1 MAKEVK
7 VEVKV
12 DTKDAQKDVKD
23 LDVDFTNL
31 GDSAKDAGDKT
42 EDAGNKIKGAGGG
55 AKKSGDDAKKGSKG
69 WDLFGKAIRMTGIG
83 ALVGVLF
90 KFSEVLMGNQ
100 RVMDAVNTV
109 ANTMSIIFS
118 DLVNWIIDANNKV
131 MELTDSLFNL
141 DMDFG
146 NIKDKILDFGNTI
159 KTYMSDKVKEVVEGV
174 GLLGKAIG
182 KLFKGEFKEAGELA
196 KEGAKTL
203 WNANPVV
210 DLTKKTIEYG
220 KNGLEKVIEGTK
232 KAIKATT
239 DYFKSTYEQGKAIV
253 DTENKLT
260 KLIGKLEQERVAI
273 QKNID
278 EKTKLRDNEN
288 RTFEERKQAVQELL
302 KLEADLL
309 QNEIDLQQARVDNL
323 QAELRVNEDNLQMQ
337 QDLALA
343 QAKLTELKNQD
354 VKQITEQTQAF
365 HDLTVAQTQSIRE
378 IEMLSKF
385 GRERELAELDVFYKE
400 QTEKARKAGVDQAKI
415 TEIYE
420 EKKKQIR
427 KKYNDIT
434 IKSAGDLLG
443 ALASGQKQGSKSW
456 KKLATAQALINT
468 YLGVTKALSDKEMP
482 FVARMLNAGTQLIMG
497 LNNVKK
503 IKQTKMEGSGGEG
516 SASGGGGG
524 ASTPT
529 INPTEFIGDVGNLVP
544 NQLTEDVAGT
554 EAQPVQAYVVERD
567 ISGIQALQ
575 EELNLQSTL

>member
-1 MAKEVK
+1 MAKK
-7 VEVKV
+7 INVEVNF
-12 DTKDAQKDVKD
+12 DTADAQKNVKD
-23 LDVDFTNL
+23 LDKDLQDL
-31 GDSAKDAGDKT
+31 GNTADDM
-42 EDAGNKIKGAGGG
+42 ENKVKGAGGG
-55 AKKSGDDAKKGSKG
+55 AEKSGKDAKKGSKG
-69 WDLFGKAIRMTGIG
+69 WNMFGKALRMTGIG

-100 RVMDAVNTV
+100 RVMDTVNTA

-118 DLVNWIIDANNKV
+118 DLINLVVDGINTVIDWVSNLGSLGDMFNNVKEKV
-131 MELTDSLFNL
+131 F
-141 DMDFG
+141 DFG
-146 NIKDKILDFGNTI
+146 GTI
-159 KTYMSDKVKEVVEGV
+159 KTYITDAVKKTIEGI
-174 GLLGKAIG
+174 GLLGQAVSKV
-182 KLFKGEFKEAGELA
+182 FKGEFKEAGELA
-196 KEGAKTL
+196 KEGVKTL

-210 DLTKKTIEYG
+210 DLTKKTVEYG
-220 KNGLEKVIEGTK
+220 KELGGKLVDGIV
-232 KAIKATT
+232 KATVET
-239 DYFKSTYEQGKAIV
+239 GKYLKKTYEQGKAIV

>member
-1 MAKEVK
+1 MAKK
-7 VEVKV
+7 INVEVNF
-12 DTKDAQKDVKD
+12 DTADAQKNVKD
-23 LDVDFTNL
+23 LDKDLQDL
-31 GDSAKDAGDKT
+31 GNTADDM
-42 EDAGNKIKGAGGG
+42 ENKVKGAGGG
-55 AKKSGDDAKKGSKG
+55 AEKAGKGAKKASKD
-69 WDLFGKAIRMTGIG
+69 WNIFGKAIRMTGIG

-100 RVMDAVNTV
+100 RVMDQVNTV

-118 DLVNWIIDANNKV
+118 DLVNLVIDGVGVVIDWVSNIGSLGDKFNNVKQNV
-131 MELTDSLFNL
+131 
-141 DMDFG
+141 
-146 NIKDKILDFGNTI
+146 LDFGGTI
-159 KTYMSDKVKEVVEGV
+159 KTYIIDAVKKTIEGI
-174 GLLGKAIG
+174 GLLGQAVSKV
-182 KLFKGEFKEAGELA
+182 FKGEFKEAGELA
-196 KEGAKTL
+196 KEGVKTL
-203 WNANPVV
+203 WNANPIV
-210 DLTKKTIEYG
+210 DLTKKTVEYG
-220 KNGLEKVIEGTK
+220 KELGGKLVDGVV
-232 KAIKATT
+232 KATKAT
-239 DYFKSTYEQGKAIV
+239 VDYVKKTYAAGKAIV

-260 KLIGKLEQERVAI
+260 RLVGTLEQERVAI

-278 EKTKLRDNEN
+278 EKTRQRDNEN
-288 RTFEERKQAVQELL
+288 KTFLERKKAANELF
-302 KLEADLL
+302 KLEKDLL
-309 QNEIDLQQARVDNL
+309 DNEIELQDAKVENL
-323 QAELRVNEDNLQMQ
+323 KAELRVNDDNLQMKQ
-337 QDLALA
+337 ELALA
-343 QAKLTELKNQD
+343 EAKLTELRNKD
-354 VKQITEQTQAF
+354 IKQITDQTQAI
-365 HDLTVAQTQSIRE
+365 HDLTVAHGQSIME

-385 GRERELAELDVFYKE
+385 GRDREEAELSEFYRE

-420 EKKKQIR
+420 EKKAQIR

>member
-1 MAKEVK
+1 MAKK
-7 VEVKV
+7 INVEVNF
-12 DTKDAQKDVKD
+12 DTADAQKNVKD
-23 LDVDFTNL
+23 LDKDLQDL
-31 GDSAKDAGDKT
+31 GNTADDM
-42 EDAGNKIKGAGGG
+42 ENKVKGAGGG
-55 AKKSGDDAKKGSKG
+55 AEKSGKDAKKGSKG
-69 WDLFGKAIRMTGIG
+69 WNMFGKALRMTGIG

-100 RVMDAVNTV
+100 RVMDTVNTA

-118 DLVNWIIDANNKV
+118 DLINLVVDGINTVIDWVSNLGSLGDMFNNVKEKV
-131 MELTDSLFNL
+131 F
-141 DMDFG
+141 DFG
-146 NIKDKILDFGNTI
+146 GTI
-159 KTYMSDKVKEVVEGV
+159 KTYITDAVKKTIEGI
-174 GLLGKAIG
+174 GLLGQAVSKV
-182 KLFKGEFKEAGELA
+182 FKGEFKEAGELA
-196 KEGAKTL
+196 KEGVKTL
-203 WNANPVV
+203 WNANPIV
-210 DLTKKTIEYG
+210 DLTKKTVEYG
-220 KNGLEKVIEGTK
+220 KELGGKLVDGIV
-232 KAIKATT
+232 KATVET
-239 DYFKSTYEQGKAIV
+239 GKYLKKTYEQGKAIV

>member
-1 MAKEVK
+1 MAKK
-7 VEVKV
+7 INVEVNF
-12 DTKDAQKDVKD
+12 DTKDAQKNVKD
-23 LDVDFTNL
+23 LDKDLQDL
-31 GDSAKDAGDKT
+31 GNTADDM
-42 EDAGNKIKGAGGG
+42 ENKVKGAGGG
-55 AKKSGDDAKKGSKG
+55 AEKSGEGAKKGAKS
-69 WDLFGKAIRMTGIG
+69 WNMFGKALRMTGIG
-83 ALVGVLF
+83 ALVGMLF

-100 RVMDAVNTV
+100 RVMDTVNTA

-118 DLVNWIIDANNKV
+118 DLINLVIDGVGVVIDWVSNLGSLGDMFNNVKEKV
-131 MELTDSLFNL
+131 FN
-141 DMDFG
+141 FG
-146 NIKDKILDFGNTI
+146 GTI
-159 KTYMSDKVKEVVEGV
+159 KTYIIDAVKKTIEGI
-174 GLLGKAIG
+174 GLLGQAVSKV
-182 KLFKGEFKEAGELA
+182 FKGEFKEAGELA
-196 KEGAKTL
+196 KEGVKTL

-210 DLTKKTIEYG
+210 DLTKKTVAYAKEALPKVVEG
-220 KNGLEKVIEGTK
+220 VKN
-232 KAIKATT
+232 AAKATGE
-239 DYFKSTYEQGKAIV
+239 YLKKTYEQGKAIV

-288 RTFEERKQAVQELL
+288 RTFEERKQAVQDLL
-302 KLEADLL
+302 KLEEDLL
-309 QNEIDLQQARVDNL
+309 KNEIDLQQARVDNL
-323 QAELRVNEDNLQMQ
+323 QAELRVNQDNLQMQ

-434 IKSAGDLLG
+434 IQSAGNLLG
-443 ALASGQKQGSKSW
+443 ALASGQKEGSQKW
-456 KKLATAQALINT
+456 KRFATAQALINT

-567 ISGIQALQ
+567 ISGVQALQ
-575 EELNLQSTL
+575 EELTLQSTL

>member
-1 MAKEVK
+1 MAKK
-7 VEVKV
+7 INVEVNF
-12 DTKDAQKDVKD
+12 DTADAQKNVKD
-23 LDVDFTNL
+23 LDKDLQDL
-31 GDSAKDAGDKT
+31 GNTADDM
-42 EDAGNKIKGAGGG
+42 ENKVKGAGGG
-55 AKKSGDDAKKGSKG
+55 AEKAGKGAKKASKD
-69 WDLFGKAIRMTGIG
+69 WNIFGKAMRMTGIG

-100 RVMDAVNTV
+100 RVMDQVNTV

-118 DLVNWIIDANNKV
+118 DLVNGIIDGVGVVIDWVSNIGSLGDKFNNVKQNV
-131 MELTDSLFNL
+131 
-141 DMDFG
+141 
-146 NIKDKILDFGNTI
+146 LDFGGTI
-159 KTYMSDKVKEVVEGV
+159 KTYIIDAVKKTIEGI
-174 GLLGKAIG
+174 GLLGQAVSKV
-182 KLFKGEFKEAGELA
+182 FKGEFKEAGELA
-196 KEGAKTL
+196 KEGVKTL
-203 WNANPVV
+203 WNANPIV
-210 DLTKKTIEYG
+210 DLTKKTVEYG
-220 KNGLEKVIEGTK
+220 KELGGKLVDGVV
-232 KAIKATT
+232 KATKAT
-239 DYFKSTYEQGKAIV
+239 VDYVKKTYAAGKAIV

-260 KLIGKLEQERVAI
+260 RLVGTLEQERVAI

-278 EKTKLRDNEN
+278 EKTRQRDNEN
-288 RTFEERKQAVQELL
+288 KTFLERKKAANELF
-302 KLEADLL
+302 KLEKDLL
-309 QNEIDLQQARVDNL
+309 DNEIELQDAKVENL
-323 QAELRVNEDNLQMQ
+323 KAELRVNEDNLQMKQ
-337 QDLALA
+337 ELALA
-343 QAKLTELKNQD
+343 EAKLTELRNKD
-354 VKQITEQTQAF
+354 IKQITDQTQAI
-365 HDLTVAQTQSIRE
+365 HDLTVAQGQSIME

-385 GRERELAELDVFYKE
+385 GRDREEAELSEFYRE

-415 TEIYE
+415 IEIYE

>member
-1 MAKEVK
+1 MAKK
-7 VEVKV
+7 INVEVNF
-12 DTKDAQKDVKD
+12 DTADAQKNVKD
-23 LDVDFTNL
+23 LDKDLQDL
-31 GDSAKDAGDKT
+31 GNTADDM
-42 EDAGNKIKGAGGG
+42 ENKVKGAGGG
-55 AKKSGDDAKKGSKG
+55 AEKSGKDAKKGSKG
-69 WDLFGKAIRMTGIG
+69 WNMFGKALRMTGIG
-83 ALVGVLF
+83 ALVGMLF

-100 RVMDAVNTV
+100 RVMDTVNTA

-118 DLVNWIIDANNKV
+118 DLINLVVDGINTVIDWVSNLGSLGDMFNNVKEKV
-131 MELTDSLFNL
+131 F
-141 DMDFG
+141 DFG
-146 NIKDKILDFGNTI
+146 GTI
-159 KTYMSDKVKEVVEGV
+159 KTYITDAVKKTIEGI
-174 GLLGKAIG
+174 GLLGQAVSKV
-182 KLFKGEFKEAGELA
+182 FKGEFKEAGELA
-196 KEGAKTL
+196 KEGVKTL

-210 DLTKKTIEYG
+210 DLTKKTVEYG
-220 KNGLEKVIEGTK
+220 KELGGKLVDGIV
-232 KAIKATT
+232 KATVET
-239 DYFKSTYEQGKAIV
+239 GKYLKKTYEQGKAIV

-323 QAELRVNEDNLQMQ
+323 QAELRVNQDNLQMQ

>member
-1 MAKEVK
+1 MAKK
-7 VEVKV
+7 INVEVNF
-12 DTKDAQKDVKD
+12 DTKDAQKNVKD
-23 LDVDFTNL
+23 LDKDLQDL
-31 GDSAKDAGDKT
+31 GNTADDM
-42 EDAGNKIKGAGGG
+42 ENKVKGAGGG
-55 AKKSGDDAKKGSKG
+55 AEKSGEGAKKGAKS
-69 WDLFGKAIRMTGIG
+69 WNMFGKALRMTGIG
-83 ALVGVLF
+83 ALVGMLF

-100 RVMDAVNTV
+100 RVMDTVNTA

-118 DLVNWIIDANNKV
+118 DLINLVIDGVGVVIDWVSNLGSLGDMFNNVKEKV
-131 MELTDSLFNL
+131 FN
-141 DMDFG
+141 FG
-146 NIKDKILDFGNTI
+146 GTI
-159 KTYMSDKVKEVVEGV
+159 KTYIIDAVKKTIEGI
-174 GLLGKAIG
+174 GLLGQAVSKV
-182 KLFKGEFKEAGELA
+182 FKGEFKEAGELA
-196 KEGAKTL
+196 KEGVKTL

-210 DLTKKTIEYG
+210 DLTKKTVAYAKEALPKVVEG
-220 KNGLEKVIEGTK
+220 VKN
-232 KAIKATT
+232 AAKATV
-239 DYFKSTYEQGKAIV
+239 DYVKKTYEQGKAIV

-288 RTFEERKQAVQELL
+288 RTFEERKQAVQDLL
-302 KLEADLL
+302 KLEEDLL
-309 QNEIDLQQARVDNL
+309 KNEIDLQQARVDNL

-434 IKSAGDLLG
+434 IQSAGNLLG
-443 ALASGQKQGSKSW
+443 ALASGQKEGSQKW
-456 KKLATAQALINT
+456 KRFATAQALINT

-503 IKQTKMEGSGGEG
+503 IKETKMEGSGGEG

>member
-1 MAKEVK
+1 MAKQVN
-7 VEVKV
+7 VEVNF
-12 DTKDAQKDVKD
+12 DTKDAQKNVKD
-23 LDVDFTNL
+23 LDKDLQDL
-31 GDSAKDAGDKT
+31 GNTAD
-42 EDAGNKIKGAGGG
+42 DAGNKIKGAGGG
-55 AKKSGDDAKKGSKG
+55 AEKSGDDAKKGSKG
-69 WDLFGKAIRMTGIG
+69 WNVFGKALRMTGVG

-118 DLVNWIIDANNKV
+118 DLVNLVIDTANRFIDFTAELGSVEENFNKV
-131 MELTDSLFNL
+131 KQSVI
-141 DMDFG
+141 DFG
-146 NIKDKILDFGNTI
+146 GAI
-159 KTYMSDKVKEVVEGV
+159 KTYIFDKVKEVIEGV
-174 GLLGKAIG
+174 GLLGQAVSKV
-182 KLFKGEFKEAGELA
+182 FKGEFKEAGELA
-196 KEGAKTL
+196 KEGVKTL

-210 DLTKKTIEYG
+210 DLTKKTVAYAKEALPKVVEG
-220 KNGLEKVIEGTK
+220 VKN
-232 KAIKATT
+232 AAKATG
-239 DYFKSTYEQGKAIV
+239 DYLTKTYEQGKAIV

-288 RTFEERKQAVQELL
+288 RTFEERKQAVNELL
-302 KLEADLL
+302 KLEEDLL
-309 QNEIDLQQARVDNL
+309 KNEIDLQQARVDNL

-337 QDLALA
+337 QELALA

-365 HDLTVAQTQSIRE
+365 HDLTMAQTQSIRE

-434 IKSAGDLLG
+434 IQSAGNLLG
-443 ALASGQKQGSKSW
+443 ALASGQKEGSQKW

-482 FVARMLNAGTQLIMG
+482 FVARMLNAGTQLVMG

-503 IKQTKMEGSGGEG
+503 IKETEMEGAEAG
-516 SASGGGGG
+516 ASGGGVS
-524 ASTPT
+524 APA

-544 NQLTEDVAGT
+544 NQLTELTPDT

-567 ISGIQALQ
+567 ISGAQALQ
-575 EELNLQSTL
+575 EELTLQSTL